1 MICLNKWKELWDWT
15 RSILIAIILA
25 LLIRMF
31 LFEVFVVE
39 GKSMYPTLQET
50 ERLMVNKI
58 VYHFEEPGLGDV
70 IVFEH
75 EPGRD
80 FIKRVIGVEGDR
92 VEIVQGRLYINN
104 RALNEPYLNDGRHM
118 YDYGPEIVP
127 PGYLF
132 VLGDHRQNSMDSRDP
147 RVGFVSEECLKGRA
161 FLIFWPPWEA
171 RVIDTGVDKH

>member
-1 MICLNKWKELWDWT
+1 MGKWKELWDWT
-15 RSILIAIILA
+15 RSILIAVILA

-39 GKSMYPTLQET
+39 GKSMYPTLAET

-58 VYHFEEPGLGDV
+58 VYHFDEPRPGDV
-70 IVFEH
+70 IVFEY

-80 FIKRVIGVEGDR
+80 FIKRVIGVEGDQ
-92 VEIVQGRLYINN
+92 VEIKNGLVYINEQPFE
-104 RALNEPYLNDGRHM
+104 EPYLNEDVFM
-118 YDYGPEIVP
+118 YDYGPEVVP

-147 RVGFVSEECLKGRA
+147 RVGFVSQDYLKGRA
-161 FLIFWPPWEA
+161 FFIFWPLWEA
-171 RVIDTGVDKH
+171 RVIDSEVESFE

>member
-1 MICLNKWKELWDWT
+1 MGKWKELWDWT
-15 RSILIAIILA
+15 RSILIAVVLA

-39 GKSMYPTLQET
+39 GKSMHPTLVET

-58 VYHFEEPGLGDV
+58 VYHFDEPRLGDV

-80 FIKRVIGVEGDR
+80 FIKRIIGVEGEK
-92 VEIVQGRLYINN
+92 VEIQNGLVYINDQP
-104 RALNEPYLNDGRHM
+104 LEEPYLNEDIFMH
-118 YDYGPEIVP
+118 DYGPEVIP
-127 PGYLF
+127 PGFLF

-147 RVGFVSEECLKGRA
+147 RVGFVSQEYLKGRA

-171 RVIDTGVDKH
+171 RIIDAEVNSP